1 MELPR
6 NNGEIPWEER
16 LRQHEFPFDEHAWVA
31 MEALLRAEVLPPRSA
46 SPWPCQGWSRLL
58 QLGLLGVLLWWTHPT
73 PSPEA
78 LSSKCVAEAS
88 VATSTPGVTL
98 PRGKMEEG
106 AALAAAEKDQ
116 YRSKPRAELSQRYQL
131 ARRQRLMRAETD
143 ECRLPA
149 AEAGLDMPLAPGE
162 MEVER
167 VAAEEATAA
176 EYSADRG
183 HALSNPSLPPKPL
196 PQLYPRINESFAKGI
211 KVPSPDVPR
220 VEHGWT
226 AGVSASVTRAHSATL
241 LPAPVVGYVFRYRF
255 NTRLSWQAEAM
266 FKPVSGYALNS
277 REVAINPVSPLVQS
291 QLRGL
296 IFLEMPLGIH
306 YRYSLDWALFFG
318 IRPSVNVLG
327 HHQTVGLM
335 SPGASFN
342 LPPVVSSLPP
352 TREGLHFFNVGIS
365 AGWEWRFHPHW
376 AIHARITQGLNDLVA
391 DKVFAKAGP
400 LRNTDGQLL
409 LRYFFTSDRDAT
421 LAYLKRHQ

>member
-16 LRQHEFPFDEHAWVA
+16 LRQHEFPFDERAWVA
-31 MEALLRAEVLPPRSA
+31 MEALLKAEVLPPRSA
-46 SPWPCQGWSRLL
+46 SPWPCQGWRRLL

-78 LSSKCVAEAS
+78 PYPERVAEAA
-88 VATSTPGVTL
+88 ATLSTLGATL
-98 PRGKMEEG
+98 QSKTAEG
-106 AALAAAEKDQ
+106 AALAAAEKVQ
-116 YRSKPRAELSQRYQL
+116 HRPKPRAELSQRYQP

-143 ECRLPA
+143 ECRLPT
-149 AEAGLDMPLAPGE
+149 AEAGLNIPLAPGE

-176 EYSADRG
+176 EHSADRG

-277 REVAINPVSPLVQS
+277 WEVISYLPSSFSVGTKNQM
-291 QLRGL
+291 RGL
-296 IFLEMPLGIH
+296 IFFEMPLGIH
-306 YRYSLDWALFFG
+306 YRYSLNRALFFG
-318 IRPSVNVLG
+318 IRPSVNVPVR
-327 HHQTVGLM
+327 HQATIYMGRRPSSV
-335 SPGASFN
+335 SISSFT
-342 LPPVVSSLPP
+342 PVH
-352 TREGLHFFNVGIS
+352 EGLHFFNVGIS

-391 DKVFAKAGP
+391 DKIFAKASP

-409 LRYFFTSDRDAT
+409 LRYFLTPDRGAT
-421 LAYLKRHQ
+421 LAYLQRHQ